1 MFSDVKDL
9 FWLFLKTVGEMPE
22 RDREIFHRKRA
33 IQRLGGK
40 SEPEGWKK
48 GKQETVSGD
57 VKRQGST

>member
-1 MFSDVKDL
+1 MGRCLTGIKKYSR
-9 FWLFLKTVGEMPE
+9 ERE
-22 RDREIFHRKRA
+22 RDPEMR
-33 IQRLGGK
+33 GG